1 MRTLQE
7 AEAWAREHSATLKV
21 NYAEG
26 IATLQV
32 SGFVAHSN
40 QSGPL
45 SEVLPDL
52 VERVEQ
58 QMSDRLTQPEPISA
72 DLAQRARQRCP
83 RKGAAV
89 ALAVAKLLDVPRKP
103 LELIEGLANRPLVR
117 A

>member
-1 MRTLQE
+1 MRTMQE

-26 IATLQV
+26 VASLQV

-40 QSGPL
+40 LAAPIA
-45 SEVLPDL
+45 EVLPDL

-72 DLAQRARQRCP
+72 DLARRAR
-83 RKGAAV
+83 
-89 ALAVAKLLDVPRKP
+89 
-103 LELIEGLANRPLVR
+103 
-117 A
+117 